1 MQHVHGSWCLQRCSE
16 EAHLAHLMAGVLDR
30 HADGASSPKERSKH
44 LVGTMSI
51 IVAAAVLGVEMTLA
65 GVRSLGETQ
74 MIWQTPSRY

>member
-1 MQHVHGSWCLQRCSE
+1 MRHRHGGLFLQRCPE

-44 LVGTMSI
+44 LGGTMSI

-65 GVRSLGETQ
+65 GVRSRWETLDNDANAE
-74 MIWQTPSRY
+74 